1 MLIKKKYNILLC
13 HTPRNLVKNGVICDG
28 IDCLKEFNLIL
39 SGHMHAG
46 LVPKS
51 LRSDKYGGGFI
62 GPHAS
67 VLPDYAYGLV
77 VNKRI
82 ATLTSGGVTKVTK
95 SASPN
100 ASRAISRAFVKN
112 KLNSIYSPEVE
123 ILNLTNG
130 RKNSI
135 KKLKMELK

>member
-1 MLIKKKYNILLC
+1 
-13 HTPRNLVKNGVICDG
+13 
-28 IDCLKEFNLIL
+28 
-39 SGHMHAG
+39 MHAG

-51 LRSDKYGGGFI
+51 LRSNKFGVGFV

-67 VLPDYAYGLV
+67 VLPEYAYGLV

-82 ATLTSGGVTKVTK
+82 ATLTTGGVTKVTK
-95 SASPN
+95 SANPN
-100 ASRAISRAFVKN
+100 ASRVINRAFVKN

-130 RKNSI
+130 NRNTI
-135 KKLKMELK
+135 KKLKKRLD